1 MECELLL
8 LNKLK
13 LKLTGQVRYTRSQI
27 RTRYNTA
34 HMFLLLIFVPRAD
47 ITNGSQNDFFLLD
60 VDQVSES
67 TTHTVEASTTQLDY
81 IDV

>member
-1 MECELLL
+1 
-8 LNKLK
+8 
-13 LKLTGQVRYTRSQI
+13 
-27 RTRYNTA
+27 
-34 HMFLLLIFVPRAD
+34 MFLLFIFVPRAD